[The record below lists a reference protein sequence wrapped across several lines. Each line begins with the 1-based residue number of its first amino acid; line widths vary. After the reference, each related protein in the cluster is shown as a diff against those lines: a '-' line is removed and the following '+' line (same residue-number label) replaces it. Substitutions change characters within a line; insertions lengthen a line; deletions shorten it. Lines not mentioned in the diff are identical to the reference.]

1 MEVQNKMDTLL
12 IEIGTEEIP
21 AGYII
26 PALEAFKNKVSTSL
40 EKSRIDHGKA
50 KILGTPRRL
59 VLMVEDVAVSQKSQT
74 STITGPP
81 EKIGFDENGN
91 PTIAAQKFAA
101 KAGIDVDQIKVEET
115 KKGRYLTAVIEE
127 ECETSISVLEN
138 ILEKHILSIP
148 FPKSMRWGS
157 LSISFARP
165 IISLVGLFGSSVL
178 NFNVGNVKSG
188 SKIFGHQFMC
198 PGEHPVDCADN
209 YIKIAES
216 VGIIPDIEK
225 RKKIL
230 ITAIE
235 TCAKENNS
243 QILKDDGLVNIVTNL
258 VEYPYPVVG
267 NFDDEFLKVPD
278 EVLITAMRE
287 HQKYFA
293 LTDEKG
299 NLKPLFIAV
308 NNTKAKDMTLVAHGH
323 EKVLRARLSDAKFFY
338 EQDCKSTLD
347 EFADR
352 LKNVTFQEK
361 LGSVYD
367 KSLRIAKLGQFLVN
381 ESIKESVYDDK
392 KTLQSNI
399 LRASQICKAD
409 LVSQVVI
416 EFTKLQGVIGRAYA
430 QIAGEKQDVALS
442 IEQHYRPVHSGGK
455 LPENPT
461 ANILAI
467 ADKLDTICGCFAI
480 GLIPSGGA
488 DPYALRRQGIGIIQI
503 ILKENLTFSLNS
515 MIAQGIEAFES
526 FIDDKNNAEH
536 ITLKIKA
543 FFQNRMVN
551 ILIDQGFS
559 REAVNSALFAS
570 FDNLPDV
577 VLRVKALD
585 SLRKEPDFEP
595 LAITF
600 KRIENIIKKA
610 GAIKNIG
617 VDDTLFEDASEK
629 QLFDAVNE
637 VSHTINDF
645 IQEGNYDGALSTI
658 ATLRPKVDTFFDD
671 VMVMAKDEKLKQNR
685 IALLSSISV
694 LFKNIANF
702 SMI

>member
-1 MEVQNKMDTLL
+1 MGEQNKMDNLL

-26 PALEAFKNKVSTSL
+26 PALEAFKKNIL
-40 EKSRIDHGKA
+40 NALDKSRVDHGEA
-50 KILGTPRRL
+50 QILGTPRRL
-59 VLMVEDVAVSQKSQT
+59 SLLVNDVANSQNPKT

-81 EKIGFDENGN
+81 EKIGFDKNNN
-91 PTIAAQKFAA
+91 PTIAAQKFAE
-101 KAGIDVDQIKVEET
+101 KAGIDVKQIKVEDT

-127 ECETSISVLEN
+127 KCESTGSILES
-138 ILEKHILSIP
+138 ILEKQILVIP

-165 IISLVGLFGSSVL
+165 IISLLGLIGSKSL
-178 NFNVGNVKSG
+178 DFKVGNVKSG
-188 SKIFGHQFMC
+188 STIFGHQFMH
-198 PGEHPVDCADN
+198 PGEYEVCTADD
-209 YIKIAES
+209 YSKVAES
-216 VGIIPDIEK
+216 IGIIPDIEK
-225 RKKIL
+225 RKKVL
-230 ITAIE
+230 IDAIE
-235 TCAKENNS
+235 SCAKEKSS
-243 QILKDDGLVNIVTNL
+243 QILKDEELIDIVANL
-258 VEYPYPVVG
+258 VEYPYPIVG
-267 NFDDEFLKVPD
+267 RFDDEFLKVPD

-293 LTDEKG
+293 LTDTKG

-308 NNTKAKDMTLVAHGH
+308 NNTKARDMSLVAHGH

-347 EFADR
+347 EFSDK

-367 KSLRIAKLGQFLVN
+367 KTLRIALLGQFLVKN
-381 ESIKESVYDDK
+381 SSYDDK
-392 KTLQSNI
+392 QSLQNNI
-399 LRASQICKAD
+399 TRAAKICKAD

-430 QIAGEKQDVALS
+430 LNTGENQDVAFA
-442 IEQHYRPVHSGGK
+442 IEQHYRPVQSGGK

-461 ANILAI
+461 ANLLAI
-467 ADKLDTICGCFAI
+467 ADKLDTICGCFSI
-480 GLIPSGGA
+480 GLIPTGAA

-503 ILKENLTFSLNS
+503 MLEEKYNFSLNS
-515 MIAQGIEAFES
+515 LIDQGVDAFMS
-526 FIDDKNNAEH
+526 DKDKAEE
-536 ITLKIKA
+536 ISLKIKE

-551 ILIDQGFS
+551 ILIDKGFS

-585 SLRKEPDFEP
+585 SLIQEPGFQP

-600 KRIENIIKKA
+600 KRVENIIKKA
-610 GAIKNIG
+610 KIVENIV
-617 VDDTLFEDASEK
+617 VDATLFEDESEK
-629 QLFDAVNE
+629 QLFNAVNE
-637 VSHTINDF
+637 VGLTIDSF
-645 IQEGNYDGALSTI
+645 IQDGNYDQALSTI
-658 ATLRPKVDTFFDD
+658 AGLRPKVDTFFDD
-671 VMVMAKDEKLKQNR
+671 VMVMSDDEKLRQNR
-685 IALLSSISV
+685 IALLSSISK